1 MTNAIDILCVGGPRN
16 STVVCMN
23 RARMNTFIEL
33 GTDGGGVV
41 TYTRKV
47 WTDPETTLQYH
58 VATQPGEGEAG
69 DVDIANEIALS
80 RFPPAWDLN

>member
-23 RARMNTFIEL
+23 RARMAANIEFPTF
-33 GTDGGGVV
+33 GGSDVYV
-41 TYTRKV
+41 RKV
-47 WTDPETTLQYH
+47 WTDAETTLQYH
-58 VATQPGEGEAG
+58 VATQPGEGEPG
-69 DVDIANEIALS
+69 DVDIANEIAMS